1 MNEISNTFDTLV
13 NEFNKERKENSSHL
27 IKELQAEVKVI
38 NNENTPTQI
47 TKSKESNDKKFNNF

>member
-38 NNENTPTQI
+38 NNKNTPTQI